1 MSNGWLFTSCM
12 YNTIL
17 TWSLLHADKRH
28 FGIKNK
34 IHQNS
39 NSDLKGCSIKPRKL
53 KPINRKIRAY
63 IADTDADLQNHLD
76 HGKQLISYLLKKN
89 YEVFNSLSIYQSI

>member
-1 MSNGWLFTSCM
+1 M

-28 FGIKNK
+28 FGINNTYSRK
-34 IHQNS
+34 
-39 NSDLKGCSIKPRKL
+39 LPKGRSIKPRKL

-63 IADTDADLQNHLD
+63 LEDIDADLQNHLD
-76 HGKQLISYLLKKN
+76 QGKQLISYVLTEELRN
-89 YEVFNSLSIYQSI
+89 I